1 MKTRSCFA
9 LTVLLALGLGAHL
22 PEAAAAPARINA
34 CQTITQSGSYELTR
48 NLTATGD
55 CIILAANFVTLDL
68 GGFTISGDGTGTAV
82 LTDQQANRRGYVVR
96 RGMVANFRRGVDLSN
111 ALDAVI
117 EGIHAESN
125 SEVGIGAGFS
135 SVVTGNVVRGTGEVG
150 IQALDGSIVRNN
162 VVIGTQK
169 GSLNLG
175 NGIVVTRGTL
185 VSGNTSD
192 YNAGHGIFTGCP
204 ANVIGNT
211 TIQNSDG
218 NIAINPATPTGCN
231 LSNNVAP

>member
-9 LTVLLALGLGAHL
+9 LAVLLALSLGAYL
-22 PEAAAAPARINA
+22 PEAAAAPTRINS

-48 NLTATGD
+48 NLTAAGD
-55 CIILAANFVTLDL
+55 CIILAANFVTVDL
-68 GGFTISGDGTGTAV
+68 GGFTITGKGTGIAV

-96 RGMVANFRRGVDLSN
+96 HGMVTNFRRGVDLSN
-111 ALDAVI
+111 AIDAVI
-117 EGIHAESN
+117 EGIYAENN
-125 SEVGIGAGFS
+125 SEVGIVAGFS
-135 SVVTGNVVRGTGEVG
+135 SIVTGNVVRGTGEVG
-150 IQALDGSIVRNN
+150 IQALDGSIVRGN

-192 YNAGHGIFTGCP
+192 FNAGHGIFVGCP
-204 ANVIGNT
+204 SNVIGNT
-211 TIQNSDG
+211 AIQNSDG
-218 NIAINPATPTGCN
+218 NITINPATPTGCN
-231 LSNNVAP
+231 LNDNVAP